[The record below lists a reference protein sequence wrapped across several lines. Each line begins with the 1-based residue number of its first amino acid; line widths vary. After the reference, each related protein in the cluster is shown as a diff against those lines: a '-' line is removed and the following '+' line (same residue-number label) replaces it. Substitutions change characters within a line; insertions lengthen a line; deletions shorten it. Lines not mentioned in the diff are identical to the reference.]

1 MLVSGGLVPAQWSMR
16 DQEIFFMIEYECG
29 GQVTKY
35 LWLNFRFLKPDA
47 GQESNY

>member
-29 GQVTKY
+29 GQVKKY
-35 LWLNFRFLKPDA
+35 LRVHPKFIKLYF
-47 GQESNY
+47 GQIV